1 MTNLVVLTHPFTCRI
16 NSSRILVAALS
27 LDLARG
33 MRAWIGVEQRR
44 QHIWLVDGDGKKEK

>member
-1 MTNLVVLTHPFTCRI
+1 MTNLVVLTRPFTCRI